1 VCTRARRVRCAM
13 PCLCVSGGAA
23 RLIDHVDVL
32 ALLRMNSCPENH
44 GRAVVM
50 NVDGTA
56 RWAGVRGKHDHKV
69 ICYRENWHVGERER
83 ENYRR
88 QQQKP
93 SRAHRKVARDL
104 SRECFDYLRSL
115 PLVTYLS
122 EGGGG
127 PTDDAARASGVRA
140 SGSWAV
146 VNAAPPAPAGAAGP
160 LHSMVANAHW
170 LMNGA
175 PPPHPLGRT

>member
-1 VCTRARRVRCAM
+1 MCTRARRVRCAM

-104 SRECFDYLRSL
+104 SRECFDYLRSFD
-115 PLVTYLS
+115 YLRRS
-122 EGGGG
+122 SRTSRRE
-127 PTDDAARASGVRA
+127 
-140 SGSWAV
+140 AV
-146 VNAAPPAPAGAAGP
+146 APPTMLRGQVVCGPRVAGR
-160 LHSMVANAHW
+160 W
-170 LMNGA
+170 
-175 PPPHPLGRT
+175 